1 MNQMKKKY
9 KMEMSSQIGS
19 LPRLGII
26 EIHYKLF
33 PKTKRLCDVNNI
45 CSAVDKFFSDALVEL
60 GKLQDDNYLF
70 LPRVIS
76 EFGEVDPTNPR
87 VEITIKEI

>member
-1 MNQMKKKY
+1 MTIEIN
-9 KMEMSSQIGS
+9 S
-19 LPRLGII
+19 LPSLSKI

-33 PKTKRLCDVNNI
+33 PRTKRLCDVNNV

-70 LPRVIS
+70 LPRVVS
-76 EFGEVDPTNPR
+76 EFGGVDKDNPR

>member
-1 MNQMKKKY
+1 MKKKY
-9 KMEMSSQIGS
+9 KQLMETEIRS
-19 LPRLGII
+19 LPVFSKI

-33 PKTKRLCDVNNI
+33 PRTKRLCDVNNV
-45 CSAVDKFFSDALVEL
+45 CSAVDKWFSDALVEL
-60 GKLQDDNYLF
+60 GHLTDDNYLY

-76 EFGEVDPTNPR
+76 EFGGVDKDHPR